1 MASGVNGPQKRRQ
14 GLPKIVFC
22 SNFLLISP
30 ISTAEFKEKAAMNHS
45 DGEDFKITDKRYGA
59 KKDTDQEDS
68 SDSKSTESEEP
79 NSVPLPDVNFSTFL
93 FSLNTS
99 ALVHLGEIPEF
110 GSGEIKKDITLAQHT
125 IDTLAMLQEKTV
137 GNLAEDEKGFLEHIL
152 FDLRMR
158 YVKAIS

>member
-1 MASGVNGPQKRRQ
+1 
-14 GLPKIVFC
+14 
-22 SNFLLISP
+22 
-30 ISTAEFKEKAAMNHS
+30 MNHS
-45 DGEDFKITDKRYGA
+45 DGEDFKVTDKRHSAEKG
-59 KKDTDQEDS
+59 TDQEDS
-68 SDSKSTESEEP
+68 SDSKSTESEKP
-79 NSVPLPDVNFSTFL
+79 DSSPLPDVNFSTFL

-110 GSGEIKKDITLAQHT
+110 GSGETKKDFILAQHT

-152 FDLRMR
+152 YDLRMR

>member
-1 MASGVNGPQKRRQ
+1 
-14 GLPKIVFC
+14 
-22 SNFLLISP
+22 
-30 ISTAEFKEKAAMNHS
+30 MNHS
-45 DGEDFKITDKRYGA
+45 DGEDFKVTDKRHSAEKGPA
-59 KKDTDQEDS
+59 QKDS
-68 SDSKSTESEEP
+68 SDSKSTESEGP
-79 NSVPLPDVNFSTFL
+79 DSVPFPDVDFTTFL

-110 GSGEIKKDITLAQHT
+110 GSGETKKDLILAQHT

>member
-1 MASGVNGPQKRRQ
+1 
-14 GLPKIVFC
+14 
-22 SNFLLISP
+22 
-30 ISTAEFKEKAAMNHS
+30 MNHS
-45 DGEDFKITDKRYGA
+45 DGEDFKVTDKRQSA
-59 KKDTDQEDS
+59 KKGPDQEGPD
-68 SDSKSTESEEP
+68 DSKSTKSEGP
-79 NSVPLPDVNFSTFL
+79 NSVPLPDMNFSTFV

-99 ALVHLGEIPEF
+99 ALVQLGEIPEF
-110 GSGEIKKDITLAQHT
+110 GSGEIQKDLILAQYT

>member
-1 MASGVNGPQKRRQ
+1 
-14 GLPKIVFC
+14 
-22 SNFLLISP
+22 
-30 ISTAEFKEKAAMNHS
+30 MNHS
-45 DGEDFKITDKRYGA
+45 DGEDFKVTDKRHRAEKG
-59 KKDTDQEDS
+59 TDQKDS
-68 SDSKSTESEEP
+68 SDSKSTESEQP
-79 NSVPLPDVNFSTFL
+79 DSAPLPDVNFSTFL

-110 GSGEIKKDITLAQHT
+110 GSGETKKDIILAQHT
-125 IDTLAMLQEKTV
+125 IDTLAMLQKKTV

>member
-1 MASGVNGPQKRRQ
+1 
-14 GLPKIVFC
+14 
-22 SNFLLISP
+22 
-30 ISTAEFKEKAAMNHS
+30 MNHS
-45 DGEDFKITDKRYGA
+45 NGESFKVTDKRHSA
-59 KKDTDQEDS
+59 KKGLDQEDPS
-68 SDSKSTESEEP
+68 NSKSTKSERP
-79 NSVPLPDVNFSTFL
+79 DSVPLPDVNFSTFV

-110 GSGEIKKDITLAQHT
+110 GSGEIKEDLILAQHT

-137 GNLAEDEKGFLEHIL
+137 GNLAEDEQGFLEHIL

>member
-1 MASGVNGPQKRRQ
+1 
-14 GLPKIVFC
+14 
-22 SNFLLISP
+22 
-30 ISTAEFKEKAAMNHS
+30 MNHS
-45 DGEDFKITDKRYGA
+45 DGEGFKVTDKRHSA
-59 KKDTDQEDS
+59 KKAPDQEDPGN
-68 SDSKSTESEEP
+68 SKSTKSEKP
-79 NSVPLPDVNFSTFL
+79 GPVPLPDVSFSTFV

-110 GSGEIKKDITLAQHT
+110 GSGEIKKDLILAQHT

>member
-1 MASGVNGPQKRRQ
+1 
-14 GLPKIVFC
+14 
-22 SNFLLISP
+22 
-30 ISTAEFKEKAAMNHS
+30 MNQS
-45 DGEDFKITDKRYGA
+45 DGEDSRVTDKRHSA
-59 KKDTDQEDS
+59 KKGPDQEDPGES
-68 SDSKSTESEEP
+68 RSTKSEGP
-79 NSVPLPDVNFSTFL
+79 HSVPLPDVNFSTFL

-110 GSGEIKKDITLAQHT
+110 GSGETKKDLILAQHT

>member
-1 MASGVNGPQKRRQ
+1 M
-14 GLPKIVFC
+14 GLPKITSC
-22 SNFLLISP
+22 SNFLESLIST
-30 ISTAEFKEKAAMNHS
+30 SEVKEKTAMNHS
-45 DGEDFKITDKRYGA
+45 EEEDFKVTDKRRSTEKGP
-59 KKDTDQEDS
+59 DQEDS
-68 SDSKSTESEEP
+68 SDSKSTKSKGP
-79 NSVPLPDVNFSTFL
+79 GSVPLPDVNFSTFV

-110 GSGEIKKDITLAQHT
+110 GSGEIKKDLTLAQHT
-125 IDTLAMLQEKTV
+125 IDTLAMLREKTV

>member
-1 MASGVNGPQKRRQ
+1 
-14 GLPKIVFC
+14 
-22 SNFLLISP
+22 
-30 ISTAEFKEKAAMNHS
+30 MNHS
-45 DGEDFKITDKRYGA
+45 DGEDFKVTDKRHSAEKGP
-59 KKDTDQEDS
+59 TQEDS
-68 SDSKSTESEEP
+68 NDSKSTESEKP
-79 NSVPLPDVNFSTFL
+79 DSVPLPDVNFSTFL

-110 GSGEIKKDITLAQHT
+110 GSGETKKDLILAQHT

-152 FDLRMR
+152 YDLRMR

>member
-1 MASGVNGPQKRRQ
+1 MDD
-14 GLPKIVFC
+14 
-22 SNFLLISP
+22 
-30 ISTAEFKEKAAMNHS
+30 S
-45 DGEDFKITDKRYGA
+45 DVKDFKVTDKRHSA
-59 KKDTDQEDS
+59 KKGSDQEDL
-68 SDSKSTESEEP
+68 SDSKSTKSERP
-79 NSVPLPDVNFSTFL
+79 DSVPLPDVNFSTFI

-110 GSGEIKKDITLAQHT
+110 GSGEIKKDFILAQHT

-158 YVKAIS
+158 YVRLCPDPAKGS